1 MNPREHSSP
10 NDMPSRIPTASLG
23 EPSGEGTALLLCRG
37 SPAGQRSRFSLRR
50 RTCSNQLRL
59 ARNGTSLYGSIVA
72 AKRMSC
78 ENAFSRRG
86 SINTFGILRLAL
98 TVARASLRMTTFRV
112 NTRLKK
118 KTEIKRAPQSTP
130 LRIAIDSGG
139 TFTDCVWLRDST
151 LQILKVFSTPTDP
164 AKAIADAVS
173 RIAADAHEIVVLHGT
188 TVGTNTLLQRK
199 GARVAFVTTKGFE
212 DSIEIGRQQRPKL
225 YDFFFEKDPALSPA
239 ELRFGV
245 DERMSAEGIVLRAP
259 SPESLQTL
267 AAQIAAQEPQA
278 IALSLLFSFANPQN
292 EKAVVSALAALNLPL
307 SVSHQ
312 ILPEFREYE
321 RASTVLVNAY
331 LQPVMQSY
339 LQKLQQKAGAGS
351 RRQARIFVMQSS
363 GGITALATAAEQ
375 PVRTVLSGPA
385 GGVVGAAAVAKR
397 SGFDRIITFDMGGT
411 SSDVA
416 LIDGQPTTTN
426 EADVAGLPVRVPVLD
441 IHTVGAGG
449 GSLAR
454 FDAGGALRV
463 GPESAGADPG
473 PICYGKGERPT
484 VTDANL
490 LLGRLPADQFL
501 GGDFQLDVPRTQKI
515 VTQWLRKSHS
525 SLSPEEFAAGVVRVV
540 NANMEK
546 AIRVVSIERG
556 HDPRQFSLVAFGG
569 AGAMHACELAHA
581 LRIPRVI
588 VPAYPG
594 ALSAL
599 GILISDVVKDYS
611 RTILLRLAP
620 RKTFSAQLDPI
631 FAELKRNIAAE
642 LKKEDWQGSAVFE
655 PSCDIRY
662 RGQGYELNLPY
673 SANVLKRFHAEHKRR
688 YGYSSP
694 ERDLEIVTV
703 RMRGR
708 VASPEKL
715 SRLRTQ
721 EEQGRLKSSSQMV
734 HFAGRRYKTQII
746 PRSSIQQGRRYRGP
760 AIITEYSATTVIPPG
775 LKYQKD
781 RAGNLLIEL

>member
-1 MNPREHSSP
+1 MRKIKATQQS
-10 NDMPSRIPTASLG
+10 
-23 EPSGEGTALLLCRG
+23 
-37 SPAGQRSRFSLRR
+37 
-50 RTCSNQLRL
+50 
-59 ARNGTSLYGSIVA
+59 
-72 AKRMSC
+72 
-78 ENAFSRRG
+78 
-86 SINTFGILRLAL
+86 
-98 TVARASLRMTTFRV
+98 ARA
-112 NTRLKK
+112 
-118 KTEIKRAPQSTP
+118 STP

-139 TFTDCVWLRDST
+139 TFTDCVWLQGST
-151 LQILKVFSTPTDP
+151 LQILKVFSTPADP
-164 AKAIADAVS
+164 AQAIADAVNK
-173 RIAADAHEIVVLHGT
+173 ITGDTQEIVVLHGT

-245 DERMSAEGIVLRAP
+245 DERISAEGTILRTP
-259 SPESLQTL
+259 TSQSLKDL
-267 AAQIAAQEPQA
+267 AAQIAAQKPQA
-278 IALSLLFSFANPQN
+278 IALSLLFSFASPQN
-292 EKAVVSALAALNLPL
+292 EKAVVAALTSLKLPI

-339 LQKLQQKAGAGS
+339 LGKLEERLSSGQERA
-351 RRQARIFVMQSS
+351 QARVPVPHNQEHRRSGGSSSQPRAAAVQSSNKQVFVMQSS

-385 GGVVGAAAVAKR
+385 GGIVGAAAVAKR

-416 LIDGQPTTTN
+416 LIDGEPTTTN

-473 PICYGKGERPT
+473 PICYGRGERPT

-501 GGDFQLDVPRTQKI
+501 GGDFQLDLERTQKI
-515 VTQWLRKSHS
+515 VAQWLKKNHS

-599 GILISDVVKDYS
+599 GILISDVVKDHS
-611 RTILLRLAP
+611 RTILLRVRPGAS
-620 RKTFSAQLDPI
+620 FSAQLDPI
-631 FAELKRNIAAE
+631 FSELQRNIGSE
-642 LKKEDWQGSAVFE
+642 LKKEDWQGRAVFE

-673 SANVLKRFHAEHKRR
+673 TADVLKRFHAEHKRR

-715 SRLRTQ
+715 SRLKIQ
-721 EEQGRLKSSSQMV
+721 EEQGRLKSSNQMV
-734 HFAGRRYKTQII
+734 HFAGRRYKTQVI
-746 PRSSIQQGRRYRGP
+746 PRSFIQQGKRYRGP
-760 AIITEYSATTVIPPG
+760 AIITEYSATTVVPPG
-775 LKYQKD
+775 FRFKADK
-781 RAGNLLIEL
+781 AATLLLEVD

>member
-1 MNPREHSSP
+1 LGLFEGVIFARTFPAHSAQ
-10 NDMPSRIPTASLG
+10 DETTRVT
-23 EPSGEGTALLLCRG
+23 T
-37 SPAGQRSRFSLRR
+37 RSQKS
-50 RTCSNQLRL
+50 S
-59 ARNGTSLYGSIVA
+59 VA
-72 AKRMSC
+72 AST
-78 ENAFSRRG
+78 AG
-86 SINTFGILRLAL
+86 
-98 TVARASLRMTTFRV
+98 
-112 NTRLKK
+112 
-118 KTEIKRAPQSTP
+118 TP

-139 TFTDCVWLRDST
+139 TFTDCVWLQDST
-151 LQILKVFSTPTDP
+151 LQILKVFSTPADP
-164 AKAIADAVS
+164 AQAIADAVS

-225 YDFFFEKDPALSPA
+225 YDFFFEKDPALAPA

-245 DERMSAEGIVLRAP
+245 DERISAEGKVLRAP
-259 SPESLQTL
+259 TAASLETL
-267 AAQIAAQEPQA
+267 AAQITAQKPQA
-278 IALSLLFSFANPQN
+278 IALSLLFSFANPEN
-292 EKAVVSALAALNLPL
+292 EKAVAAALAALNVPI
-307 SVSHQ
+307 SISHQ

-331 LQPVMQSY
+331 LQPVMENY
-339 LQKLQQKAGAGS
+339 LQKLQERAG
-351 RRQARIFVMQSS
+351 RDKQARIFVMQSS

-385 GGVVGAAAVAKR
+385 GGIVGAAAVARR

-416 LIDGQPTTTN
+416 LIDGEPSTTN

-454 FDAGGALRV
+454 FDVGGALRV

-501 GGDFQLDVPRTQKI
+501 GGDFQLDLPRTQSI
-515 VTQWLRKSHS
+515 VAQWLKKNHS
-525 SLSPEEFAAGVVRVV
+525 NLSPEEFAAGVVRVV

-599 GILISDVVKDYS
+599 GILISDVVKDHS
-611 RTILLRLAP
+611 RTILLRVAP
-620 RKTFSAQLDPI
+620 GAAFSARLDPV
-631 FAELKRNIAAE
+631 FAQLKQNIAAE
-642 LKKEDWQGSAVFE
+642 LKKENWQGTAVFE

-662 RGQGYELNLPY
+662 RGQGYELNLAYGPD
-673 SANVLKRFHAEHKRR
+673 VLKRFHAEHKRR

-694 ERDLEIVTV
+694 ERDVEIVTV

-715 SRLRTQ
+715 SRLKIK
-721 EEQGRLKSSSQMV
+721 EEERRLKASNQMV
-734 HFAGRRYKTQII
+734 YFGGRRYKTQTI

-760 AIITEYSATTVIPPG
+760 AIITEYSATTVVPPG
-775 LKYQKD
+775 HSLRKD
-781 RAGNLLIEL
+781 QAGNLLIEIG

>member
-1 MNPREHSSP
+1 
-10 NDMPSRIPTASLG
+10 MP
-23 EPSGEGTALLLCRG
+23 
-37 SPAGQRSRFSLRR
+37 
-50 RTCSNQLRL
+50 
-59 ARNGTSLYGSIVA
+59 
-72 AKRMSC
+72 
-78 ENAFSRRG
+78 
-86 SINTFGILRLAL
+86 
-98 TVARASLRMTTFRV
+98 
-112 NTRLKK
+112 TR
-118 KTEIKRAPQSTP
+118 PP

-139 TFTDCVWLRDST
+139 TFTDCVWLQGST
-151 LQILKVFSTPTDP
+151 LQILKVLSTPADP
-164 AKAIADAVS
+164 AQAIADAVS
-173 RIAADAHEIVVLHGT
+173 RIASDAYEIVVLHGT

-245 DERMSAEGIVLRAP
+245 DERTSAEGKILRAP
-259 SPESLQTL
+259 TPESLQTL
-267 AAQIAAQEPQA
+267 AVQIAAQKPQA

-292 EKAVVSALAALNLPL
+292 EKTVVAALAALKLPL

-339 LQKLQQKAGAGS
+339 LQKLEERLSSGQERAQARVPVPQNPSSQAGAPAVHS
-351 RRQARIFVMQSS
+351 QIFVMQSS

-385 GGVVGAAAVAKR
+385 GGIVGAAAVAKR

-501 GGDFQLDVPRTQKI
+501 GGDFQLDLPRTQKI
-515 VTQWLRKSHS
+515 IAEWLKKNHS
-525 SLSPEEFAAGVVRVV
+525 SLSLEQFADGVVRVV

-599 GILISDVVKDYS
+599 GILISDVVKDHS
-611 RTILLRLAP
+611 RTILLRVGPGAA
-620 RKTFSAQLDPI
+620 FSAQLDPI
-631 FAELKRNIAAE
+631 FAELKRSIAAE
-642 LKKEDWQGSAVFE
+642 LEKEDWQGRAVFE
-655 PSCDIRY
+655 SSCDIRY

-673 SANVLKRFHAEHKRR
+673 IADVLKRFHAEHKRR

-715 SRLRTQ
+715 SRFKIQ
-721 EEQGRLKSSSQMV
+721 EEQGRLTSSTQMV
-734 HFAGRRYKTQII
+734 HFAGRRYKTPII

>member
-1 MNPREHSSP
+1 M
-10 NDMPSRIPTASLG
+10 
-23 EPSGEGTALLLCRG
+23 
-37 SPAGQRSRFSLRR
+37 
-50 RTCSNQLRL
+50 
-59 ARNGTSLYGSIVA
+59 
-72 AKRMSC
+72 
-78 ENAFSRRG
+78 
-86 SINTFGILRLAL
+86 
-98 TVARASLRMTTFRV
+98 
-112 NTRLKK
+112 
-118 KTEIKRAPQSTP
+118 
-130 LRIAIDSGG
+130 
-139 TFTDCVWLRDST
+139 
-151 LQILKVFSTPTDP
+151 
-164 AKAIADAVS
+164 
-173 RIAADAHEIVVLHGT
+173 LHGT

-239 ELRFGV
+239 ELRFGI
-245 DERMSAEGIVLRAP
+245 DERTSAEGIVLRVPTAA
-259 SPESLQTL
+259 SLKSVVQ
-267 AAQIAAQEPQA
+267 QIAAQQPQA
-278 IALSLLFSFANPQN
+278 IALSLLFSFANPEN
-292 EKAVVSALAALNLPL
+292 ERAVEAALAALNVPL

-339 LQKLQQKAGAGS
+339 LERLRERLSLGNPTLSTPQQANIGLAGGPEKARKAGPSTLPRQASGS
-351 RRQARIFVMQSS
+351 HPNKPKQGLLGASESLRISPGSSDAARTVQDGAPARIFVMQSS

-385 GGVVGAAAVAKR
+385 GGIVGAAAVARR

-416 LIDGQPTTTN
+416 LIDGQPTITN

-501 GGDFQLDVPRTQKI
+501 GGDFQLDLPRTQKI
-515 VTQWLRKSHS
+515 VTEWLKKNHS
-525 SLSPEEFAAGVVRVV
+525 NLSLEDFAAGVVRVV

-599 GILISDVVKDYS
+599 GILISDVVKDHS
-611 RTILLRLAP
+611 RTVLLRIPPGAA
-620 RKTFSAQLDPI
+620 FSAQLDPI
-631 FAELKRNIAAE
+631 FTELNRNIAGE
-642 LKKEDWQGSAVFE
+642 LKKEDWQGRAVFE

-673 SANVLKRFHAEHKRR
+673 TTDVLRRFHAEHKRR
-688 YGYSSP
+688 YGYSNP

-715 SRLRTQ
+715 SRLKIR
-721 EEQGRLKSSSQMV
+721 EEQGRLKSSTQMV
-734 HFAGRRYKTQII
+734 HFAGRRHKTQII
-746 PRSSIQQGRRYRGP
+746 PRSSIKQGKRFRGP
-760 AIITEYSATTVIPPG
+760 AIITEYSATTVVPPG
-775 LKYQKD
+775 LAYQKD

>member
-1 MNPREHSSP
+1 MR
-10 NDMPSRIPTASLG
+10 
-23 EPSGEGTALLLCRG
+23 
-37 SPAGQRSRFSLRR
+37 Q
-50 RTCSNQLRL
+50 
-59 ARNGTSLYGSIVA
+59 SI
-72 AKRMSC
+72 
-78 ENAFSRRG
+78 
-86 SINTFGILRLAL
+86 
-98 TVARASLRMTTFRV
+98 
-112 NTRLKK
+112 
-118 KTEIKRAPQSTP
+118 P

-139 TFTDCVWLRDST
+139 TFTDCVWLQDST
-151 LQILKVFSTPTDP
+151 LQILKVFSTPADP
-164 AKAIADAVS
+164 SRSIADAVS
-173 RIAADAHEIVVLHGT
+173 RIAGDAQEIVVLHGT

-245 DERMSAEGIVLRAP
+245 DERTSAEGTVLRAP
-259 SPESLQTL
+259 TAASLKTL
-267 AAQIAAQEPQA
+267 AAQIAAENPQA
-278 IALSLLFSFANPQN
+278 IALSLLFSFANPEN
-292 EKAVVSALAALNLPL
+292 EQAVVAALAALNLPL

-339 LQKLQQKAGAGS
+339 LQKLEERLSSGQERAEARVPPPHQAKTGLGWGPRPVPQNPSSQAGATPPQPAQK
-351 RRQARIFVMQSS
+351 RRGPGTPAPAVHSQIFVMQSS

-385 GGVVGAAAVAKR
+385 GGIVGAAAVAKR

-411 SSDVA
+411 STDVA

-501 GGDFQLDVPRTQKI
+501 GGEFQLDLPRTQKI
-515 VTQWLRKSHS
+515 VAQWLKKNHS

-546 AIRVVSIERG
+546 AMRVVSIERG

-569 AGAMHACELAHA
+569 AGGMHACDMAHA

-599 GILISDVVKDYS
+599 GILISDVVKDHS
-611 RTILLRLAP
+611 RTILFRVAP
-620 RKTFSAQLDPI
+620 GAAFSTRLDPI
-631 FAELKRNIAAE
+631 FAELKRNIATE

-673 SANVLKRFHAEHKRR
+673 TANVLKRFHAEHKRR

-715 SRLRTQ
+715 SRLKIR
-721 EEQGRLKSSSQMV
+721 EEQGRLKASSQMV

-746 PRSSIQQGRRYRGP
+746 PRSSIQQGRHYRGP

-775 LKYQKD
+775 LRYQKD
-781 RAGNLLIEL
+781 RAGNLLIEP

>member
-1 MNPREHSSP
+1 LTIRKKSISLAKK
-10 NDMPSRIPTASLG
+10 PSSLG
-23 EPSGEGTALLLCRG
+23 
-37 SPAGQRSRFSLRR
+37 
-50 RTCSNQLRL
+50 
-59 ARNGTSLYGSIVA
+59 
-72 AKRMSC
+72 
-78 ENAFSRRG
+78 
-86 SINTFGILRLAL
+86 
-98 TVARASLRMTTFRV
+98 
-112 NTRLKK
+112 TRH
-118 KTEIKRAPQSTP
+118 P

-139 TFTDCVWLRDST
+139 TFTDCVWLQDST
-151 LQILKVFSTPTDP
+151 LRILKVFSTPADP
-164 AKAIADAVS
+164 AQAIADAVNK
-173 RIAADAHEIVVLHGT
+173 IAGDAQDIVVLHGT

-225 YDFFFEKDPALSPA
+225 YDFFFEKDPALAPA

-245 DERMSAEGIVLRAP
+245 DERISAEGTVLRAP
-259 SPESLQTL
+259 TPDSLGAL
-267 AAQIAAQEPQA
+267 AAQIAAQRPQA
-278 IALSLLFSFANPQN
+278 IALSLLFSFANPAN
-292 EKAVVSALAALNLPL
+292 EKAVAAALAALKLPV
-307 SVSHQ
+307 SISHQ

-339 LQKLQQKAGAGS
+339 LQKLQQRAGADDK
-351 RRQARIFVMQSS
+351 QARIFVMQSS

-385 GGVVGAAAVAKR
+385 GGIVGAAAVAQR

-416 LIDGQPTTTN
+416 LVDGKPTTTN

-501 GGDFQLDVPRTQKI
+501 GGDFQLDLPRTQKI
-515 VTQWLRKSHS
+515 VTQWLRENNSRL
-525 SLSPEEFAAGVVRVV
+525 SLEDFAAGVVRVV

-569 AGAMHACELAHA
+569 AGAMHACDVAHA

-599 GILISDVVKDYS
+599 GILISDVVKDHS
-611 RTILLRLAP
+611 RTVLLRMSSGAKNNHARNFRAK
-620 RKTFSAQLDPI
+620 RKDAFSAQLDPI
-631 FAELKRNIAAE
+631 FAELRRNIATE
-642 LKKEDWQGSAVFE
+642 LDKEDWQGKAVFE
-655 PSCDIRY
+655 ASCDIRY
-662 RGQGYELNLPY
+662 RGQGYELNLPHT
-673 SANVLKRFHAEHKRR
+673 ADVLKHFHAEHKRR

-694 ERDLEIVTV
+694 DRDVEIVTV

-715 SRLRTQ
+715 ARLKIR
-721 EEQGRLKSSSQMV
+721 EEEGRLKPSTLMV
-734 HFAGRRYKTQII
+734 HFAGRRYKTQVV
-746 PRSSIQQGRRYRGP
+746 PRSAINAGKRYRGP
-760 AIITEYSATTVIPPG
+760 AILTEYSATTVVPPG
-775 LKYQKD
+775 LSYSKD
-781 RAGNLLIEL
+781 RAGNLVIEI

>member
-1 MNPREHSSP
+1 M
-10 NDMPSRIPTASLG
+10 
-23 EPSGEGTALLLCRG
+23 
-37 SPAGQRSRFSLRR
+37 
-50 RTCSNQLRL
+50 
-59 ARNGTSLYGSIVA
+59 
-72 AKRMSC
+72 
-78 ENAFSRRG
+78 
-86 SINTFGILRLAL
+86 
-98 TVARASLRMTTFRV
+98 
-112 NTRLKK
+112 
-118 KTEIKRAPQSTP
+118 
-130 LRIAIDSGG
+130 
-139 TFTDCVWLRDST
+139 
-151 LQILKVFSTPTDP
+151 
-164 AKAIADAVS
+164 
-173 RIAADAHEIVVLHGT
+173 LHGT

-199 GARVAFVTTKGFE
+199 GARVAFVTTAGFE

-245 DERMSAEGIVLRAP
+245 DERTSAEGIVLRAP
-259 SPESLQTL
+259 TSASLNAL
-267 AAQIAAQEPQA
+267 AEQIAAQKPQA
-278 IALSLLFSFANPQN
+278 VALSLLFSFANPEN
-292 EKAVVSALAALNLPL
+292 EKAVAAALAALKLPL

-339 LQKLQQKAGAGS
+339 LGKLRDLLSHESPTLSQKARKDGAP
-351 RRQARIFVMQSS
+351 ARIFVMQSS
-363 GGITALATAAEQ
+363 GGITTLATAAEQ

-385 GGVVGAAAVAKR
+385 GGIVGAAAVAKR

-416 LIDGQPTTTN
+416 LVDGKPTTTN

-501 GGDFQLDVPRTQKI
+501 GGDFQLDLPRTQKI
-515 VTQWLRKSHS
+515 VAQWLKKNHS
-525 SLSPEEFAAGVVRVV
+525 NLSLEEFAAGVVRVV

-556 HDPRQFSLVAFGG
+556 HDPREFSLVAFGG
-569 AGAMHACELAHA
+569 AGAMHACDLAQA

-599 GILISDVVKDYS
+599 GILISDVVKDHS
-611 RTILLRLAP
+611 RTVILRIASGGKNERLKKK
-620 RKTFSAQLDPI
+620 RTFSAQLDPV
-631 FAELKRNIAAE
+631 FVELKRNIAAE
-642 LKKEDWQGSAVFE
+642 LKKEDWQGRAVFE

-673 SANVLKRFHAEHKRR
+673 AADVLQRFHAEHKRR

-694 ERDLEIVTV
+694 ERDVEIVTV

-715 SRLRTQ
+715 SRLKIR
-721 EEQGRLKSSSQMV
+721 EEPGKLKPTVAIV
-734 HFAGRRYKTQII
+734 HFAGKRHRTQVI
-746 PRSSIQQGRRYRGP
+746 PRSSVKAGKNYRGP

-775 LKYQKD
+775 LKYRKD
-781 RAGNLLIEL
+781 RAGNLLIEV

>member
-1 MNPREHSSP
+1 MLESRVSSLFIF
-10 NDMPSRIPTASLG
+10 MP
-23 EPSGEGTALLLCRG
+23 
-37 SPAGQRSRFSLRR
+37 
-50 RTCSNQLRL
+50 
-59 ARNGTSLYGSIVA
+59 
-72 AKRMSC
+72 
-78 ENAFSRRG
+78 
-86 SINTFGILRLAL
+86 
-98 TVARASLRMTTFRV
+98 
-112 NTRLKK
+112 
-118 KTEIKRAPQSTP
+118 TP

-139 TFTDCVWLRDST
+139 TFTDCVWLQASALR
-151 LQILKVFSTPTDP
+151 ILKVFSTPADP
-164 AKAIADAVS
+164 AQAIAEAVNKIS
-173 RIAADAHEIVVLHGT
+173 GGSNSVTVLHGT

-199 GARVAFVTTKGFE
+199 GARVAFVTTAGFE
-212 DSIEIGRQQRPKL
+212 DSIEIGRQHRSRL
-225 YDFFFEKDPALSPA
+225 YDFFFEKDPALAPA

-245 DERMSAEGIVLRAP
+245 NERTSAEGAVLRQPDSAAL
-259 SPESLQTL
+259 ESLAERV
-267 AAQIAAQEPQA
+267 AAQQPQA
-278 IALSLLFSFANPQN
+278 IALSLLFSFANPAN
-292 EKAVVSALAALNLPL
+292 EKVVAALLARLKIPL
-307 SVSHQ
+307 SISHQ

-339 LQKLQQKAGAGS
+339 LQKLQDRAGAGGKS
-351 RRQARIFVMQSS
+351 ARIFVMQSS

-385 GGVVGAAAVAKR
+385 GGIVGAAAVAQR

-411 SSDVA
+411 STDVA
-416 LIDGQPTTTN
+416 LVDGRPTTTN

-473 PICYGKGERPT
+473 PICYGKGERPA

-501 GGDFQLDVPRTQKI
+501 GGDFQLDLARTQHL
-515 VTQWLRKSHS
+515 VARWLKQQGSK
-525 SLSPEEFAAGVVRVV
+525 LAPEEFAAGVVSVV

-556 HDPRQFSLVAFGG
+556 YDPRQFSLVAFGG
-569 AGAMHACELAHA
+569 AGAMHACDLAQA

-599 GILISDVVKDYS
+599 GILISDVVKDHS
-611 RTILLRLAP
+611 RTVLLRVAPGSNKGQKSGGKGLA
-620 RKTFSAQLDPI
+620 TQLNPV
-631 FAELKRNIAAE
+631 FAELKHAIATE
-642 LKKEDWQGSAVFE
+642 LKKENWQGRALFE
-655 PSCDIRY
+655 QSCDIRY
-662 RGQGYELNLPY
+662 RGQGYELNLLYGPD
-673 SANVLKRFHAEHKRR
+673 VLQRFHAEHKRR

-694 ERDLEIVTV
+694 ERDVEIVTV

-708 VASPEKL
+708 VPSPEKL
-715 SRLRTQ
+715 SRLKIQ
-721 EEQGRLKSSSQMV
+721 EEQGALKKATSKV
-734 HFAGRRYKTQII
+734 HFGGSRHATQII
-746 PRSSIQQGRRYRGP
+746 PRSSINAGKRFRGP
-760 AIITEYSATTVIPPG
+760 AIITEYSATTVVPPE
-775 LKYQKD
+775 LFYHKD
-781 RAGNLLIEL
+781 RAGNLVIEV

>member
-1 MNPREHSSP
+1 MTIRLPKT
-10 NDMPSRIPTASLG
+10 TATRRS
-23 EPSGEGTALLLCRG
+23 
-37 SPAGQRSRFSLRR
+37 AG
-50 RTCSNQLRL
+50 
-59 ARNGTSLYGSIVA
+59 RN
-72 AKRMSC
+72 
-78 ENAFSRRG
+78 
-86 SINTFGILRLAL
+86 
-98 TVARASLRMTTFRV
+98 
-112 NTRLKK
+112 
-118 KTEIKRAPQSTP
+118 TP

-139 TFTDCVWLRDST
+139 TFTDCVWLQDST
-151 LQILKVFSTPTDP
+151 LRILKVFSTPADP
-164 AKAIADAVS
+164 ARSIADAVH
-173 RIAADAHEIVVLHGT
+173 RIAGDTQEVVVLHGT

-199 GARVAFVTTKGFE
+199 GARVAFVTTAGFE

-245 DERMSAEGIVLRAP
+245 DERTSSEGMVLRAP
-259 SPESLQTL
+259 TRASLETL
-267 AAQIAAQEPQA
+267 AAQIAAQKPQA
-278 IALSLLFSFANPQN
+278 VALSLLFSFANPAN
-292 EKAVVSALAALNLPL
+292 EKAVAAALATLNLPL
-307 SVSHQ
+307 SISHQ

-339 LQKLQQKAGAGS
+339 LQKLQERAGNGK
-351 RRQARIFVMQSS
+351 RARIFVMQSS

-385 GGVVGAAAVAKR
+385 GGIVGAAAVAQR

-416 LIDGQPTTTN
+416 LVDGQPTTTN

-473 PICYGKGERPT
+473 PICYGRGERPT

-501 GGDFQLDVPRTQKI
+501 GGDFQLDLPRTQKI
-515 VTQWLRKSHS
+515 VAQWLKKNNS
-525 SLSPEEFAAGVVRVV
+525 SLSLEDFAAGVVRVV

-569 AGAMHACELAHA
+569 AGAMHACDLAHA

-599 GILISDVVKDYS
+599 GILISDVVKDHS
-611 RTILLRLAP
+611 RTVLLRVAP
-620 RKTFSAQLDPI
+620 TTKKARGTAAPAFSAQLNPV
-631 FAELKRNIAAE
+631 FAELKRNIATE
-642 LKKEDWQGSAVFE
+642 LKKEDWQGRAVFE

-673 SANVLKRFHAEHKRR
+673 TA
-688 YGYSSP
+688 
-694 ERDLEIVTV
+694 
-703 RMRGR
+703 
-708 VASPEKL
+708 
-715 SRLRTQ
+715 
-721 EEQGRLKSSSQMV
+721 
-734 HFAGRRYKTQII
+734 
-746 PRSSIQQGRRYRGP
+746 
-760 AIITEYSATTVIPPG
+760 
-775 LKYQKD
+775 
-781 RAGNLLIEL
+781 

>member
-1 MNPREHSSP
+1 
-10 NDMPSRIPTASLG
+10 
-23 EPSGEGTALLLCRG
+23 
-37 SPAGQRSRFSLRR
+37 
-50 RTCSNQLRL
+50 
-59 ARNGTSLYGSIVA
+59 
-72 AKRMSC
+72 MS
-78 ENAFSRRG
+78 
-86 SINTFGILRLAL
+86 
-98 TVARASLRMTTFRV
+98 
-112 NTRLKK
+112 TR
-118 KTEIKRAPQSTP
+118 TP
-130 LRIAIDSGG
+130 LRIAVDSGG
-139 TFTDCVWLRDST
+139 TFTDCVWLQDST
-151 LQILKVFSTPTDP
+151 LRILKVFSTPADP
-164 AKAIADAVS
+164 AQAIADAVNK
-173 RIAADAHEIVVLHGT
+173 IAGDAQDIVVLHGT

-225 YDFFFEKDPALSPA
+225 YDFFFEKDPALAPT

-245 DERMSAEGIVLRAP
+245 DERTSAEGTVLRAP
-259 SPESLQTL
+259 TAASLTAL
-267 AAQIAAQEPQA
+267 AAQIAAQKPQA
-278 IALSLLFSFANPQN
+278 VALSLLFSFANPEN
-292 EKAVVSALAALNLPL
+292 ERAVAAALAALDLPI
-307 SVSHQ
+307 SISHQ

-339 LQKLQQKAGAGS
+339 LQKLRQRAGS
-351 RRQARIFVMQSS
+351 GKSARIFVMQSS

-385 GGVVGAAAVAKR
+385 GGIVGAAAVAKR

-416 LIDGQPTTTN
+416 LVDGHPSTTN

-454 FDAGGALRV
+454 FDVGGALRV

-490 LLGRLPADQFL
+490 ILGRLPTDQFL
-501 GGDFQLDVPRTQKI
+501 GGDFQLNLPRTQKI
-515 VTQWLRKSHS
+515 VAEWLKKNQS
-525 SLSPEEFAAGVVRVV
+525 SLSLEEFAAGVVRVV

-569 AGAMHACELAHA
+569 AGAMHACDLAHA

-599 GILISDVVKDYS
+599 GILISDVVKDHS
-611 RTILLRLAP
+611 RTVLLRVPGSAREKKKP
-620 RKTFSAQLDPI
+620 FFSVQLDPV
-631 FAELKRNIAAE
+631 FAELKRNIATE
-642 LKKEDWQGSAVFE
+642 LKKEDWQGRAVFE

-673 SANVLKRFHAEHKRR
+673 SSDVLQRFHAEHKRR

-694 ERDLEIVTV
+694 DRDIEIVTV

-715 SRLRTQ
+715 SRLKIQ
-721 EEQGRLKSSSQMV
+721 EEQGRLKPSTLMV
-734 HFAGRRYKTQII
+734 YFAGRRYKTQIV
-746 PRSSIQQGRRYRGP
+746 PRSSVQQGKRYRGP
-760 AIITEYSATTVIPPG
+760 AIITEYSATTVVPPG
-775 LKYQKD
+775 MTYQKD
-781 RAGNLLIEL
+781 RAGNLLIEF